1 MMVFSLSLSHTQ
13 AFLFDFVFRIHST
26 HTYTHTQSP
35 WVGNAVGALNHKF
48 FVLFIFYTMM
58 TCIVSLFLLLLRSI
72 HCGFIRTAIKAA
84 GGVSATDLQQQQPQ
98 QQQQQNES
106 AMSNSTLANE
116 VVNAIVEGGQGRRM
130 WRILTLSSQQQQQLD
145 DPYPL
150 LSSPNWY
157 RTLSS
162 DNYPEEC
169 AGYLQSTS
177 VILLFI
183 ASIIFLIFTICMM
196 VEQVD
201 AIQTNASKIA
211 RMKMSVGQAGTELR
225 RVTEEFNE
233 MFGGEDNKVTWHWF
247 MPLPVEFPRG
257 MGKVVLGYEWD
268 ETFDPVP
275 YYEGGDND
283 EEEGKIVELTSR
295 PPPLAAG
302 MSSNPSSSL
311 SLSASASAS
320 SLSSSKPQQPVST
333 NNNGLD
339 VSPGHAVDLSTNGE
353 EATFAGTPVLP
364 NKANKKLTKRSNSK
378 DSSHGHLT

>member
-1 MMVFSLSLSHTQ
+1 
-13 AFLFDFVFRIHST
+13 
-26 HTYTHTQSP
+26 
-35 WVGNAVGALNHKF
+35 
-48 FVLFIFYTMM
+48 MM

-183 ASIIFLIFTICMM
+183 ASIIF
-196 VEQVD
+196 
-201 AIQTNASKIA
+201 
-211 RMKMSVGQAGTELR
+211 
-225 RVTEEFNE
+225 FNLYHLYD
-233 MFGGEDNKVTWHWF
+233 G
-247 MPLPVEFPRG
+247 R
-257 MGKVVLGYEWD
+257 
-268 ETFDPVP
+268 
-275 YYEGGDND
+275 
-283 EEEGKIVELTSR
+283 TS
-295 PPPLAAG
+295 G
-302 MSSNPSSSL
+302 CHSN
-311 SLSASASAS
+311 
-320 SLSSSKPQQPVST
+320 QC
-333 NNNGLD
+333 
-339 VSPGHAVDLSTNGE
+339 
-353 EATFAGTPVLP
+353 
-364 NKANKKLTKRSNSK
+364 
-378 DSSHGHLT
+378 